1 MPALY
6 RASFGYLLRHPWQL
20 ALALLGICIG
30 VAVMVAVDLAN
41 ESSREAFRLSM
52 DTING
57 EATHQIVQGPA
68 GVDETLYVRLRLK
81 EGIRSI
87 APVVEGYV
95 DIGNITMKVLGVDP
109 FAEREFRNYSMPDSV
124 VSVNDTYRRIL
135 TVSGAVLMSE
145 QTARSLDL
153 SPGDRFDVSAGGRAY
168 RAELV
173 AIVGGSD
180 GRGLDNLIIAD
191 ISTAQIWLAML
202 GRLTRIDVKIP
213 QDDET
218 VITDKI
224 RNALPIDGQLLN
236 AAGRT
241 RSVIAM
247 SAAFMTNLTAMSLL
261 ALLVGVFLIYNSV
274 SFAVL
279 QRRRLIGVLRA
290 LGLTRRQ
297 IFTLIL
303 TEGLVLGTIGA
314 VLGVLIGMWL
324 GQQLLV
330 LVSRS
335 INDLYFVVNVTS
347 VSLSPLSAAKGL
359 IAGLGATII
368 SAIVPAM
375 EAASY
380 QPRLALTRSVLEH
393 KTSRL
398 LPAIAIGGIGMAV
411 LAVILI
417 KVSGTSLVAGLT
429 ALFLMILGLA
439 LCIPIT
445 VRACASLI
453 APIANKVG
461 GTTARLAISGVG
473 ASLSRTS
480 VAIVALAVAVSATV
494 GVSIMVDSF
503 RGSVSDWLGNTL
515 RSDIY
520 ISVARGT
527 LDTDL
532 VDELVRVPGIAH
544 HSSSRRVWLE
554 SETGR
559 TRIIALE
566 MAPGSYAGID
576 LLDAEPQEVWNA
588 FDEEGA
594 VIVSEPYAYRYDVR
608 RGDTLSLNTMHGDK
622 VFQIAATYRSY
633 DANAGSVLMSRN
645 TYESHWND
653 PTIGAIGLYLSPDAK
668 PDEVIEQLRKV
679 SEGRQS
685 LLIHSN
691 REIRDISLQIF
702 DRTFIITDVLYWLA
716 VGVAIIGILGA
727 MLALELERGR
737 EFAVLRAIGMT
748 PGQLGTMVTVQ
759 TGFMGLLSGL
769 AAIPLGLLM
778 AWVLIDVINR
788 RSFGWQMD
796 IEVSPDVLVKALA
809 LSVIAALIAGIFP
822 AYRAASSQPAL
833 AMREE

>member
-20 ALALLGICIG
+20 ALALLGICVG

-41 ESSREAFRLSM
+41 ESSRQAFRLSM

-95 DIGNITMKVLGVDP
+95 DIGNITMKVLGIDP
-109 FAEREFRNYSMPDSV
+109 FAEREFRNYSMSDSV
-124 VSVNDTYRRIL
+124 VSVNDTYRRVL

-145 QTARSLDL
+145 QTARSLNL

-213 QDDET
+213 QDDAT

-236 AAGRT
+236 ATGRT

-314 VLGVLIGMWL
+314 ALGVLIGMWL

-335 INDLYFVVNVTS
+335 INDLYFVVNVTD

-359 IAGLGATII
+359 IAGLGATVI

-380 QPRLALTRSVLEH
+380 QPRLALSRSVLEH
-393 KTSRL
+393 KTRKL
-398 LPAIAIGGIGMAV
+398 MPAIAVGGIGMVV

-417 KVSGTSLVAGLT
+417 QVSGTSLVAGLT

-453 APIANKVG
+453 APMANKVG
-461 GTTARLAISGVG
+461 GTTARLAISSVG

-532 VDELVRVPGIAH
+532 VDELVRVPGVAH

-559 TRIIALE
+559 TRIIALK
-566 MAPGSYAGID
+566 MAPGSYAGVD
-576 LLDAEPQEVWNA
+576 LLDAEPQDVWNS

-594 VIVSEPYAYRYDVR
+594 VIVSEPYAYRHDVR
-608 RGDTLSLNTMHGDK
+608 RGDTLTLNTMHGDK
-622 VFQIAATYRSY
+622 VFQ
-633 DANAGSVLMSRN
+633 
-645 TYESHWND
+645 
-653 PTIGAIGLYLSPDAK
+653 
-668 PDEVIEQLRKV
+668 
-679 SEGRQS
+679 
-685 LLIHSN
+685 
-691 REIRDISLQIF
+691 
-702 DRTFIITDVLYWLA
+702 
-716 VGVAIIGILGA
+716 
-727 MLALELERGR
+727 
-737 EFAVLRAIGMT
+737 
-748 PGQLGTMVTVQ
+748 
-759 TGFMGLLSGL
+759 
-769 AAIPLGLLM
+769 
-778 AWVLIDVINR
+778 
-788 RSFGWQMD
+788 
-796 IEVSPDVLVKALA
+796 
-809 LSVIAALIAGIFP
+809 
-822 AYRAASSQPAL
+822 
-833 AMREE
+833 

>member
-20 ALALLGICIG
+20 GLVLLGICVG

-41 ESSREAFRLSM
+41 ESSRQAFRLSM

-68 GVDETLYVRLRLK
+68 GVDEILYVRLRVK

-95 DIGNITMKVLGVDP
+95 DVGNITMKVLGVDP
-109 FAEREFRNYSMPDSV
+109 FAEREFRNYSMSDSV
-124 VSVNDTYRRIL
+124 VSVNDTYRRVL
-135 TVSGAVLMSE
+135 TVSGAVLMSD
-145 QTARSLDL
+145 QTARSLNL
-153 SPGDRFDVSAGGRAY
+153 NPGDRFDVSAGGRTY

-173 AIVGGSD
+173 AIVSGND
-180 GRGLDNLIIAD
+180 GHGLDNLIIAD
-191 ISTAQIWLAML
+191 ISTAQTWLDML

-213 QDDET
+213 QHDET
-218 VITDKI
+218 VITNKI

-236 AAGRT
+236 AASRT
-241 RSVIAM
+241 RFVTEM

-297 IFTLIL
+297 TFTLIL

-314 VLGVLIGMWL
+314 ALGVLTGTWL

-335 INDLYFVVNVTS
+335 INDLYFVVNVTD

-359 IAGLGATII
+359 IAGLSATVI

-380 QPRLALTRSVLEH
+380 QPRLALSRSVLEH
-393 KTSRL
+393 KTSKL
-398 LPAIAIGGIGMAV
+398 IPAIAIGGIGMVV

-417 KVSGTSLVAGLT
+417 QVSGTSLVAGLT

-445 VRACASLI
+445 VRACVTLI
-453 APIANKVG
+453 APIANKFG
-461 GTTARLAISGVG
+461 GTTARLAISSVG

-532 VDELVRVPGIAH
+532 VDELVRVPGVAH

-559 TRIIALE
+559 TRIIALK
-566 MAPGSYAGID
+566 MAPGSYAGVD
-576 LLDAEPQEVWNA
+576 LLDAEPQDVWNS

-594 VIVSEPYAYRYDVR
+594 VIVSEPYAYRHDVR
-608 RGDTLSLNTMHGDK
+608 RGDTLTLNTMHGDK

-633 DANAGSVLMSRN
+633 DANAGSVLMSRH
-645 TYESHWND
+645 TYESHWDD

-668 PDEVIEQLRKV
+668 LDDVIEQLRKV

-685 LLIHSN
+685 LLINSN

-796 IEVSPDVLVKALA
+796 IEVSPDVLVTAVA
-809 LSVIAALIAGIFP
+809 LSVIAAVIAGIFP
-822 AYRAASSQPAL
+822 AYRAASNQPAL
-833 AMREE
+833 AMRDE

>member
-109 FAEREFRNYSMPDSV
+109 FAEREFRNYSMSDSV
-124 VSVNDTYRRIL
+124 VSVNDTYRRVL
-135 TVSGAVLMSE
+135 TVSGAVLMSD
-145 QTARSLDL
+145 QTARSLNL

-191 ISTAQIWLAML
+191 ISTAQTWLDML

-241 RSVIAM
+241 RSVTEM

-297 IFTLIL
+297 TFTLIL

-314 VLGVLIGMWL
+314 ALGVLTGTWL

-335 INDLYFVVNVTS
+335 INDLYFVVNVTD

-359 IAGLGATII
+359 IAGLGATVI

-380 QPRLALTRSVLEH
+380 QPRLALSRSVLEH
-393 KTSRL
+393 KTSKL
-398 LPAIAIGGIGMAV
+398 MPAIAIGGIGMVV

-417 KVSGTSLVAGLT
+417 QVSGTSLVAGLT

-453 APIANKVG
+453 APMANKVG
-461 GTTARLAISGVG
+461 GTTARLAISSVG

-520 ISVARGT
+520 IGVAHGT

-532 VDELVRVPGIAH
+532 VDELVRVPGVAH

-559 TRIIALE
+559 TRIIALK
-566 MAPGSYAGID
+566 MAPGSYAGVD
-576 LLDAEPQEVWNA
+576 LLDAEPQDVWNS

-594 VIVSEPYAYRYDVR
+594 VIVSEPYAYRHNVR

-633 DANAGSVLMSRN
+633 DANAGSVLMTRH

-685 LLIHSN
+685 LLINSN

-748 PGQLGTMVTVQ
+748 PGQLGTMVIVQ

-796 IEVSPDVLVKALA
+796 IEVSPDVLVTTLA
-809 LSVIAALIAGIFP
+809 LSVIAAVIAGIFP

>member
-95 DIGNITMKVLGVDP
+95 DIGNITLKVLGIDP
-109 FAEREFRNYSMPDSV
+109 FAEREFRNYSMSDSV
-124 VSVNDTYRRIL
+124 VSVNDTYRRVL

-145 QTARSLDL
+145 QTARSLNL

-314 VLGVLIGMWL
+314 ALGVLIGMWL

-359 IAGLGATII
+359 IAG
-368 SAIVPAM
+368 
-375 EAASY
+375 
-380 QPRLALTRSVLEH
+380 
-393 KTSRL
+393 
-398 LPAIAIGGIGMAV
+398 
-411 LAVILI
+411 
-417 KVSGTSLVAGLT
+417 
-429 ALFLMILGLA
+429 
-439 LCIPIT
+439 
-445 VRACASLI
+445 
-453 APIANKVG
+453 
-461 GTTARLAISGVG
+461 
-473 ASLSRTS
+473 
-480 VAIVALAVAVSATV
+480 
-494 GVSIMVDSF
+494 
-503 RGSVSDWLGNTL
+503 
-515 RSDIY
+515 
-520 ISVARGT
+520 
-527 LDTDL
+527 
-532 VDELVRVPGIAH
+532 
-544 HSSSRRVWLE
+544 
-554 SETGR
+554 
-559 TRIIALE
+559 
-566 MAPGSYAGID
+566 
-576 LLDAEPQEVWNA
+576 
-588 FDEEGA
+588 
-594 VIVSEPYAYRYDVR
+594 
-608 RGDTLSLNTMHGDK
+608 
-622 VFQIAATYRSY
+622 
-633 DANAGSVLMSRN
+633 
-645 TYESHWND
+645 
-653 PTIGAIGLYLSPDAK
+653 
-668 PDEVIEQLRKV
+668 
-679 SEGRQS
+679 
-685 LLIHSN
+685 
-691 REIRDISLQIF
+691 
-702 DRTFIITDVLYWLA
+702 
-716 VGVAIIGILGA
+716 
-727 MLALELERGR
+727 
-737 EFAVLRAIGMT
+737 
-748 PGQLGTMVTVQ
+748 
-759 TGFMGLLSGL
+759 
-769 AAIPLGLLM
+769 
-778 AWVLIDVINR
+778 
-788 RSFGWQMD
+788 
-796 IEVSPDVLVKALA
+796 
-809 LSVIAALIAGIFP
+809 
-822 AYRAASSQPAL
+822 
-833 AMREE
+833 

>member
-1 MPALY
+1 
-6 RASFGYLLRHPWQL
+6 
-20 ALALLGICIG
+20 
-30 VAVMVAVDLAN
+30 
-41 ESSREAFRLSM
+41 M

-95 DIGNITMKVLGVDP
+95 DIGNITMKVLGIDP
-109 FAEREFRNYSMPDSV
+109 FAEREFRNYSMSDSV
-124 VSVNDTYRRIL
+124 VSVNDTYRRVL

-145 QTARSLDL
+145 QTARSLNL

-213 QDDET
+213 QDDAT

-236 AAGRT
+236 ATGRT

-314 VLGVLIGMWL
+314 ALGVLIGMWL

-335 INDLYFVVNVTS
+335 INDLYFVVNVTD

-359 IAGLGATII
+359 IAGLGATVI

-393 KTSRL
+393 KTSKL
-398 LPAIAIGGIGMAV
+398 MPAIAVGGIGMAV

-417 KVSGTSLVAGLT
+417 QVSGTSLVAGLT

-453 APIANKVG
+453 APMANKVG

-532 VDELVRVPGIAH
+532 VDELVRVPGVAH

-559 TRIIALE
+559 TRIIALK
-566 MAPGSYAGID
+566 MAPGSYAGVD
-576 LLDAEPQEVWNA
+576 LLDAEPQDVWNA

-594 VIVSEPYAYRYDVR
+594 VIVSEPYAYRHDVR

-633 DANAGSVLMSRN
+633 DANAGSVLMSRH

-691 REIRDISLQIF
+691 REIRDISMQIF

-796 IEVSPDVLVKALA
+796 IEVSPDVLVTAVA

-833 AMREE
+833 AMRDE

>member
-95 DIGNITMKVLGVDP
+95 DIGNVTMKVLGIDP

-124 VSVNDTYRRIL
+124 VSVNDTYRRVL

-314 VLGVLIGMWL
+314 ALGVLIGMWL

-359 IAGLGATII
+359 IAGLGATVI

-393 KTSRL
+393 KTGRL

-439 LCIPIT
+439 LCIPIS
-445 VRACASLI
+445 VRACATLI

-461 GTTARLAISGVG
+461 GITARLAISGVG

-520 ISVARGT
+520 IGVARGA

-544 HSSSRRVWLE
+544 YSSSRRVWLE

-559 TRIIALE
+559 TRIIALK

-576 LLDAEPQEVWNA
+576 LLDAEPQDVWNA

-633 DANAGSVLMSRN
+633 EANAGSVLMSRN

-685 LLIHSN
+685 LLINSN

-796 IEVSPDVLVKALA
+796 IEVSPDVLVTAVA
-809 LSVIAALIAGIFP
+809 LSVIAAVIAGIFP
-822 AYRAASSQPAL
+822 AYRAASNQPAL
-833 AMREE
+833 AMRDE

>member
-20 ALALLGICIG
+20 ALALLGICVG

-41 ESSREAFRLSM
+41 ESSRQAFRLSM

-95 DIGNITMKVLGVDP
+95 DIGNITMKVLGIDP
-109 FAEREFRNYSMPDSV
+109 FAEREFRNYSMSDSV
-124 VSVNDTYRRIL
+124 VSVNDTYRRVL

-145 QTARSLDL
+145 QTARSLNL

-213 QDDET
+213 QDDAT

-236 AAGRT
+236 ATGRT

-290 LGLTRRQ
+290 LGITRRQ

-314 VLGVLIGMWL
+314 ALGVLIGMWL

-335 INDLYFVVNVTS
+335 INDLYFVVNVTD

-359 IAGLGATII
+359 IAGLGATVI

-380 QPRLALTRSVLEH
+380 QPRLALSRSVLEH
-393 KTSRL
+393 KTSKL
-398 LPAIAIGGIGMAV
+398 MPAIAVGGIGMVV

-417 KVSGTSLVAGLT
+417 QVSGTSLVAGLT

-453 APIANKVG
+453 APMANKVG
-461 GTTARLAISGVG
+461 GTTARLAISSVG

-532 VDELVRVPGIAH
+532 VDELVRVPGVAH

-559 TRIIALE
+559 TRIIALK
-566 MAPGSYAGID
+566 MAPGSYAGVD
-576 LLDAEPQEVWNA
+576 LLDAEPQDVWNS

-594 VIVSEPYAYRYDVR
+594 VIVSEPYAYRHDVR

-633 DANAGSVLMSRN
+633 DANAGSVLMSRH

>member
-20 ALALLGICIG
+20 ALTLLGICVG

-41 ESSREAFRLSM
+41 ESSRAAFRLSM

-95 DIGNITMKVLGVDP
+95 DIGNITMKVLGIDP

-124 VSVNDTYRRIL
+124 VSVNDTYRRVL

-145 QTARSLDL
+145 QTARSLDP

-213 QDDET
+213 QDDAT

-314 VLGVLIGMWL
+314 ALGVLIGMWL

-335 INDLYFVVNVTS
+335 INDLYFVVNVTD

-359 IAGLGATII
+359 IAGLGATVI

-380 QPRLALTRSVLEH
+380 QPRLALSRSVLEH
-393 KTSRL
+393 KTSKL
-398 LPAIAIGGIGMAV
+398 MPAIAVGGIGMAV

-417 KVSGTSLVAGLT
+417 QVSGTSLVAGLT

-453 APIANKVG
+453 APMANKVG

-503 RGSVSDWLGNTL
+503 RSSVSDWLGNTL

-532 VDELVRVPGIAH
+532 VDELVRVPGVAH

-559 TRIIALE
+559 TRIIALK
-566 MAPGSYAGID
+566 MAPGSYAGVD
-576 LLDAEPQEVWNA
+576 LLDAEPQDVWNA

-594 VIVSEPYAYRYDVR
+594 VIVSEPYAYRHDVR

-633 DANAGSVLMSRN
+633 DANAGSVLMSRH

-691 REIRDISLQIF
+691 REIRDISMQIF

-796 IEVSPDVLVKALA
+796 IEVSPDVLVTAVA
-809 LSVIAALIAGIFP
+809 LSVIAAVIAGIFP
-822 AYRAASSQPAL
+822 AYRAASNQPAL
-833 AMREE
+833 AMRDE